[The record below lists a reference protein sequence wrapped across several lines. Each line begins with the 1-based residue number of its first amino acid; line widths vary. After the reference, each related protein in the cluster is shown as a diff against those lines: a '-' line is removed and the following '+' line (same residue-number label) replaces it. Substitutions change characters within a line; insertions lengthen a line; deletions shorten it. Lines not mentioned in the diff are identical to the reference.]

1 MLGFAVIDN
10 QPGDDDVAVWVVGQ
24 VGPQQAGNV
33 NAVTIDR
40 HGDPDAAEK
49 IRSLTRNHA
58 VVLTAG
64 STPESL
70 PVDGEALT
78 VDDLEDL
85 VRETEALQGRI
96 AESVR
101 TYARKA
107 RSKTIAPP
115 DFEPSPKRADF
126 APTADT
132 ADTATQRAFQTANF
146 LNRAWTAWLR
156 TDEQRRRRTVRP
168 KTNETPWMMPEDLGS
183 TAQASLP
190 PAFAARVTLQ
200 PQV

>member
-10 QPGDDDVAVWVVGQ
+10 QPGDDNIAVWVVGQ
-24 VGPQQAGNV
+24 VAPQRAGNV

-49 IRSLTRNHA
+49 VRSLTRTQT

-64 STPESL
+64 STLESL
-70 PVDGEALT
+70 PVDGGALT
-78 VDDLEDL
+78 VDDIEEL
-85 VRETEALQGRI
+85 VRETEEFQGRI
-96 AESVR
+96 TEAVQ

-107 RSKTIAPP
+107 RSKTITPP
-115 DFEPSPKRADF
+115 VFEASPKRADF
-126 APTADT
+126 LPD

-146 LNRAWTAWLR
+146 LNRAWTAWLH
-156 TDEQRRRRTVRP
+156 TDEQRRRRAVRP
-168 KTNETPWMMPEDLGS
+168 KTNETPWMMPDDMGS
-183 TAQASLP
+183 PLLATLP
-190 PAFAARVTLQ
+190 PGFAARAKPQ